1 MISCLLTTYLELSTV
16 LYLLDITSILL
27 VVSIYVKFCMMT
39 KLFYL
44 FLLFGSCNAFSA
56 SPTTT
61 TSLFKEIDIQ
71 PVEGGTKIALE
82 DYLKTEGKSLFIFGT
97 YAADFNGTYILNRWK

>member
-1 MISCLLTTYLELSTV
+1 
-16 LYLLDITSILL
+16 
-27 VVSIYVKFCMMT
+27 MT

-97 YAADFNGTYILNRWK
+97 YAADFNGTYILNEVEITFIYGSIEYEHQHVI